1 MTAKTPNPNSHSSTI
16 RPDSDRAK
24 DIVFY
29 DGMSEEELDLLLQAS
44 LSEDTHKGHAQP
56 TAVSTKSAIAET
68 SEKSPII
75 STAVSNAQVPRPN
88 KPIRY
93 YSALSPSVADRTVF
107 RSDSQQVTMPK
118 ERAALQAAQAP
129 KSASEQLTIEDSVV
143 ELADDFKQAT
153 SAVPDPKA
161 SPVASTPKSVMPAPK
176 KSLKALTAA
185 HSTSLKIRPKVIA
198 TPAATDQ
205 PADTGKNDAAAS
217 QTHSLAA
224 PSPKPATDKV
234 DSDTPKRASAIKI
247 KPKAALTPAN
257 TITGDSDSDSEVIVA
272 QPAISA
278 PLVSPIEPPAVARLD
293 ESLVAAPAPFNTEP
307 TPAPTQSPSTAEP
320 TTEKTILPEAVP
332 TEAAASAP
340 TPLTTEPSAPN
351 SDTIKDAA
359 RESSTSDTSTSDT
372 STSDTSTNDTST
384 NDTSTSDI
392 STSATSTNDTS
403 TNDTSD
409 IKTSDIKASA
419 TDSQLQRPTDQ
430 EGPRVETPDTQQLS
444 EQVSADL
451 QSFKAQL
458 HQLTL
463 QFHELGNLSSRL
475 MQQLRYLQSNSTEDF
490 SVTYEQMLEL
500 RSHLVTTKKQ
510 ASDLPSLL
518 DVAEEALES
527 DMFVAQTRKK
537 RQ

>member
-16 RPDSDRAK
+16 RPDSDSAK

-107 RSDSQQVTMPK
+107 RSDSHQVTMAK

-161 SPVASTPKSVMPAPK
+161 RPVASTPKSVTPAPK
-176 KSLKALTAA
+176 KSLKVLTAA

-257 TITGDSDSDSEVIVA
+257 TITADSDSDSEVIVA

-340 TPLTTEPSAPN
+340 KPLTTEPSAPN

-359 RESSTSDTSTSDT
+359 RESSTSDTST
-372 STSDTSTNDTST
+372 NDTST
-384 NDTSTSDI
+384 NDTSTSAT
-392 STSATSTNDTS
+392 STNDTSTNDTSTNDTS

-430 EGPRVETPDTQQLS
+430 EGPRVEIPDTQQLS

>member
-1 MTAKTPNPNSHSSTI
+1 MTAKTPNQNPHNAMI
-16 RPDSDRAK
+16 RPDADSAK
-24 DIVFY
+24 EIVFY

-44 LSEDTHKGHAQP
+44 LSEDTHSEDTHKGHAQP
-56 TAVSTKSAIAET
+56 SAISAKT
-68 SEKSPII
+68 AAAKISEKPPII

-107 RSDSQQVTMPK
+107 RSDSHQVTMAK
-118 ERAALQAAQAP
+118 ERAALQAAQIP
-129 KSASEQLTIEDSVV
+129 KPAREQPAIEDSVV
-143 ELADDFKQAT
+143 ELADEVKHT
-153 SAVPDPKA
+153 TPVVPDPKTTQA
-161 SPVASTPKSVMPAPK
+161 APAPQPDTPAPK

-198 TPAATDQ
+198 TPVATVK
-205 PADTGKNDAAAS
+205 PEDTGQDLADA
-217 QTHSLAA
+217 QA
-224 PSPKPATDKV
+224 PSPVAPSTKPATDNA

-247 KPKAALTPAN
+247 KPKAALNPAK
-257 TITGDSDSDSEVIVA
+257 TITADSNSDSEVIVA

-278 PLVSPIEPPAVARLD
+278 PLVSPIEPPAVAHLD

-332 TEAAASAP
+332 TEAAASAH
-340 TPLTTEPSAPN
+340 TPLTTEPSAPYC
-351 SDTIKDAA
+351 DTIKDAA
-359 RESSTSDTSTSDT
+359 RESSTSDTST
-372 STSDTSTNDTST
+372 NK
-384 NDTSTSDI
+384 N
-392 STSATSTNDTS
+392 STNDTS

-430 EGPRVETPDTQQLS
+430 EGPRVEIPDTQQLS

-451 QSFKAQL
+451 QLFKVQL

-475 MQQLRYLQSNSTEDF
+475 MQQLRQLQSHSTEDF
-490 SVTYEQMLEL
+490 SITYEQMLEL
-500 RSHLVTTKKQ
+500 RSHLVDTKKQ